1 MCENSGIM
9 SEDLNGSAHGATS
22 FGLSCWQG
30 APAAMTVAHRHDDL
44 EFNLSPGGLDYLVDG
59 REVHIPPR
67 TLALFWAARPHQLVT
82 DASRGLVS
90 WLTVPLGIVLG
101 WRLPG
106 TVVPRLLAG
115 GFALVPAEA
124 GLDLGGRV
132 GVWAAE
138 LAEGGEARR
147 AASAEIEGFVRRA
160 ALAAS
165 EPGDAESAV
174 STGGGL
180 RPDAAAMAA
189 WISEHASDDVRV
201 DDVAR
206 HVHLAPQHA
215 MTVFRRAL
223 GITIGEYL
231 AQCRVARAQYL
242 LLTTELA
249 VPDVGHAA
257 GFRSQSQFYARFRER
272 CGEAPAAYRR
282 RLRP

>member
-1 MCENSGIM
+1 M
-9 SEDLNGSAHGATS
+9 SFDVDAHAHGARS

-30 APAAMTVAHRHDDL
+30 ATTAMTVAHRHDDL
-44 EFNLSPGGLDYLVDG
+44 ELNLSPGGLDYLVDG
-59 REVHIPPR
+59 RAVHIPPR
-67 TLALFWAARPHQLVT
+67 TLALFWAARPHQLLT

-90 WLTVPLGIVLG
+90 WLTVPLGTALG

-106 TVVPRLLAG
+106 GMVPSLLAG
-115 GFALVPAEA
+115 GFALVPAGP
-124 GLDLGGRV
+124 GLDLEGRV

-138 LAEGGEARR
+138 LAAGGEARR

-165 EPGDAESAV
+165 EPGAVESAV
-174 STGGGL
+174 AAGGGL

-189 WISEHASDDVRV
+189 WISEHADEEVRV

-206 HVHLAPQHA
+206 QVHLAPQHA

-231 AQCRVARAQYL
+231 AQCRVARAQHL
-242 LLTTELA
+242 LLTTDLA